1 MPGKNPWV
9 TLSSRIV
16 LSNPWFQ
23 LRKDRVI
30 RPDGQRGE
38 YNTVLAPPAV
48 GVVPCFDDGSILLV
62 GQYRYSI
69 SRYSWEIPEGGGHP
83 GERPIQTARRE
94 LREETG
100 YRAAT
105 FRSLGILHTSNCF
118 TNEKAYLYY
127 ALNLTPGRPRHDGTE
142 QIVSRR
148 ISFEQAL
155 RMALDGRI
163 TDSITI
169 VALFRLRAHP
179 AAIGSQPTRQRR
191 RPGRPGPVGRP
202 ADG

>member
-1 MPGKNPWV
+1 MTGKNPWV
-9 TLSSRIV
+9 TLSTRIV
-16 LSNPWFQ
+16 HSNPWFQ

-30 RPDGQRGE
+30 RPDGKRGE
-38 YNTVLAPPAV
+38 YHTVLAPVAV

-94 LREETG
+94 LQEETG

-118 TNEKAYLYY
+118 TNEKAYLFY
-127 ALNLTPGRPRHDGTE
+127 ALNLTPGSPRQDGTE

-148 ISFEQAL
+148 IPFEEAL
-155 RMALDGRI
+155 RMAVDGRI
-163 TDSITI
+163 TDAISI
-169 VALFRLRAHP
+169 VAILRLKERAKFSSGNRT
-179 AAIGSQPTRQRR
+179 AAK
-191 RPGRPGPVGRP
+191 
-202 ADG
+202 A